1 MRSRTVILGLGALAA
16 GISLAVS
23 AAPNP
28 ATELTAASNHA
39 ILEQLPFADQQ
50 AFADAQRGF
59 IAQLPDGKVLNADGS
74 VAWDMSEYAFLND
87 ESAPRRRDALS
98 WSRRGCALRNAEHR
112 GAQRVPSPPTPAP
125 SCRCR
130 TSRRLWGQA

>member
-1 MRSRTVILGLGALAA
+1 MNWSVKGVLIREKNLTVFH

-74 VAWDMSEYAFLND
+74 VAWDMSEYAFLNN
-87 ESAPRRRDALS
+87 ESAPDTV
-98 WSRRGCALRNAEHR
+98 N
-112 GAQRVPSPPTPAP
+112 PS
-125 SCRCR
+125 
-130 TSRRLWGQA
+130 LWR